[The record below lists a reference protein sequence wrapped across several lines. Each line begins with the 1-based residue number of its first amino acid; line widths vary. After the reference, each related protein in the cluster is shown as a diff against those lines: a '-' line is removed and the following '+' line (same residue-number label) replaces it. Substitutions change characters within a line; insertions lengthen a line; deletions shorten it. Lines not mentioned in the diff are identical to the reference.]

1 MSLDMGIWVAGLVTL
16 AILSHVWK
24 ENPFYRIAE
33 HLYVGISAGHAVVMA
48 WGNIRDTAVK
58 PLAEEGQLVWIIPI
72 VLGVLLY
79 ARYFKGVAWIAR
91 FPVAVMVGIGTGVA
105 VRGAIHGD
113 FVQQISATIRVG
125 SVNDILL
132 LVFVAASLSYF
143 FFSRT
148 IKGPVAAI
156 PQLGRVVLMVAFGAA
171 FGTTVMGRMA
181 LLIGRIQFV
190 LGDWLGVMK

>member
-1 MSLDMGIWVAGLVTL
+1 MSLDMGVWVAGLVTL

-58 PLAEEGQLVWIIPI
+58 PLTEEGQFLWIVPI
-72 VLGVLLY
+72 VLGILLY
-79 ARYFKGVAWIAR
+79 ARYFKGISWIAR

-105 VRGAIHGD
+105 VSGAIHGD
-113 FVQQISATIRVG
+113 FSQQISATIKVG
-125 SVNDILL
+125 SVNEILL
-132 LVFVAASLSYF
+132 LVFVIASLSYF
-143 FFSRT
+143 FFSRDL
-148 IKGPVAAI
+148 KGPLSSV
-156 PQLGRVVLMVAFGAA
+156 PQLGKVVLMVAFGAA

-181 LLIGRIQFV
+181 LLIGRIQFI